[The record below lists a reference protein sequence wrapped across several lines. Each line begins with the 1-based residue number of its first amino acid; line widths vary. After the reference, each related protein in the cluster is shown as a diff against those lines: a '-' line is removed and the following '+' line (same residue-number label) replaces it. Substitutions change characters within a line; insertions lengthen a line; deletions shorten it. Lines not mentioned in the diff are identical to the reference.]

1 MREFVHNLSKQIL
14 RKSGDTFLFKLDAIN
29 KLNNSLNNLL
39 TAKAMALHTE
49 RVSRVTAF
57 FDDCFCK

>member
-1 MREFVHNLSKQIL
+1 MSEFVHNLSKQIL

-39 TAKAMALHTE
+39 TAKAMAFHTE
-49 RVSRVTAF
+49 RVSRVTPF

>member
-1 MREFVHNLSKQIL
+1 MSEFVHNLSKQIL

-39 TAKAMALHTE
+39 TAKAE
-49 RVSRVTAF
+49 E
-57 FDDCFCK
+57 